1 MKKRVAT
8 AAIGIPIVALV
19 VHLGGWPFF
28 ALATLCA
35 LLSLRE
41 LQTAFAR
48 VMFSIQLRLIAVPA
62 YATLAALLLM
72 MQLHVKT
79 PGFWTLFGASVLAL
93 WIFGIAQFNRDGQKG
108 AGLLL
113 SLAVTQLALAYCA
126 LWMFVILL
134 RGRGE
139 TWFWLALIGVWSS
152 DIAAYFGGRKW
163 GKTPFTALSPKKT
176 REGALVGCIAAFV
189 ISGALGFFTARGL
202 VAGLVCGALV
212 GVLAPLGDLA
222 QSLWK
227 RELGL
232 KDLGTLLPGHGG
244 ITDRCDSL
252 LFACVGVYALSW
264 LF

>member
-8 AAIGIPIVALV
+8 AAIGIPIVALI
-19 VHLGGWPFF
+19 VHLGHWPFF
-28 ALATLCA
+28 ALASLCA

-72 MQLHVKT
+72 VQLHVSA
-79 PGFWTLFGASVLAL
+79 PFFWSLLGVSILAL
-93 WIFGIAQFNRDGQKG
+93 WIFGIAQFGRDGQKG

-113 SLAVTQLALAYCA
+113 SLAITQLALAYCA
-126 LWMFVILL
+126 LWILVILL

-139 TWFWLALIGVWSS
+139 AWFWLALIGVWSS

-163 GKTPFTALSPKKT
+163 GKTKLTSLSPGKT
-176 REGALVGCIAAFV
+176 REGALAGWVAAFV
-189 ISGALGFFTARGL
+189 ISGLLGLLTKHGIG
-202 VAGLVCGALV
+202 AGLACGALV
-212 GVLAPLGDLA
+212 GILAPLGDLA

-232 KDLGTLLPGHGG
+232 KDLGSLLPGHGG

-252 LFACVGVYALSW
+252 LFACVGVYMLSW